1 MTRRRK
7 DSRIKLGALTAV
19 AVGLAVTLTACS
31 DNAPLPTGPRAPA
44 TAKSQVTTGSGA
56 QSDPLSKLANI
67 PGACVVA
74 TRTSDGRYV
83 RHSVSLSLPKNIAS
97 SNAAIARFGYRGWAN
112 GVVLPVALAL
122 CNVPDVPAAHSYFDK
137 QFGAKPMNSAQL
149 KSFARSAGVS
159 GAEGWT
165 AATGPHVE
173 GTEPPAY
180 LIDGLA
186 SESPALTRSS
196 TGDVGVMLMP
206 VPCDP
211 NTDPSCSGGGDG
223 DVPEDPPDPNLPP
236 PSDPTLDTKNP
247 FGPYYPLPY
256 IPPITCIG
264 KTDSVHIS
272 SVAAFY
278 GKQVVQVK
286 AHTTCPVILPISVDT
301 QIGRN
306 FCLFRFCAWA
316 PIGASDPQRKTSTNV
331 DSKSYGK
338 CTWETGWYLGKS
350 YHSVTFSSG
359 VTQGGETGS
368 SWTYLYCYL
377 F

>member
-7 DSRIKLGALTAV
+7 DSRIKLGASTAV
-19 AVGLAVTLTACS
+19 AVVLAVTLTACS

-44 TAKSQVTTGSGA
+44 TAKSQVTTGSVA

-83 RHSVSLSLPKNIAS
+83 SHSVSLSLPKNIAS
-97 SNAAIARFGYRGWAN
+97 ADAAIVRFGYRGWAN
-112 GVVLPVALAL
+112 GVVLPVAFAL
-122 CNVPDVPAAHSYFDK
+122 CKAPDVPAARSYFDK
-137 QFGAKPMNSAQL
+137 QFGGKPMTSAQL
-149 KSFARSAGVS
+149 QSFARSVGVS
-159 GAEGWT
+159 GAEAWT

-186 SESPALTRSS
+186 SKSPAITRSS
-196 TGDVGVMLMP
+196 TGDVGVMLIP
-206 VPCDP
+206 VCDP
-211 NTDPSCSGGGDG
+211 NTDPSCGGGG

-236 PSDPTLDTKNP
+236 PSDPTMDTKNP

-256 IPPITCIG
+256 FPVIECEG
-264 KTDSVHIS
+264 KTDFVHLS
-272 SVAAFY
+272 TVAGFY

-286 AHTTCPVILPISVDT
+286 AHTKCPVILPIFVDT

-306 FCLFRFCAWA
+306 FCLLRFCTWA
-316 PIGASDPQRKTSTNV
+316 PIGPADPERKTSTNV
-331 DSKSYGK
+331 DAASNGK
-338 CTWETGWYLGKS
+338 CAWETGWYLGKS
-350 YHSVTFSSG
+350 YHTVTFSNG
-359 VTQGGETGS
+359 VTKGGATASG
-368 SWTYLYCYL
+368 WAYLTCYL